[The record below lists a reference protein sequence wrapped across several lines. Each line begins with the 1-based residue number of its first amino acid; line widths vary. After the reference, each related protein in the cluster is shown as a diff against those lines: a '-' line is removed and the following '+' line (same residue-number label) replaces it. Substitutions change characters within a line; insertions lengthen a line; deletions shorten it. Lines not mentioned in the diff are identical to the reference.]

1 MGAVLH
7 LSTMR
12 DRLPFRIVAK
22 HIVALRP
29 QAEYIADTDDWTQGT
44 SISTISGK
52 EFVVSESCEVVTQMW
67 LAALGEVP
75 AQQAPDLPD
84 WPEFTGEIAYD
95 MPHEQY
101 SWALSSDFFVNTL
114 VCKTAEQANSIVAYA
129 IKRPE
134 HGQVKVCRDF
144 DLNIWRVSQLFR
156 RLRLTDHSTLE
167 EQTMPQ
173 ASEE

>member
-1 MGAVLH
+1 MRAVLH

-22 HIVALRP
+22 HIVAVRP
-29 QAEYIADTDDWTQGT
+29 QSFVDNNDDWAQGT
-44 SISTISGK
+44 AISAISGK
-52 EFVVSESCEVVTQMW
+52 EFIVSESYEVVTQMW

-134 HGQVKVCRDF
+134 YGLVRVSRDF

-156 RLRLTDHSTLE
+156 KLRLSDHGTLE
-167 EQTMPQ
+167 EQTAVQ
-173 ASEE
+173 APKE